1 METRSGGDLPHAFP
15 CIQQTR
21 STQIGSTGEA
31 MKTGHRKSVS
41 DALLAAA
48 LSFATLLSG
57 CNSGKSA
64 PTPANFTLAINNHFL
79 DHPDCLFS
87 DTRFPFETSDPTKT
101 KQMDSLVKSLLL
113 DRTVESSIHVSRY
126 TVAPAGTR
134 YAPRF
139 CYGHRQVTSID
150 SFTPIAVSDGFK
162 ETTVSYSYTMKE
174 IPVWAISHD
183 VQAAFPEMTRAT
195 TGQVTAKATLAQ
207 PAVGWQ
213 IPD

>member
-1 METRSGGDLPHAFP
+1 MKIVRRSPALP
-15 CIQQTR
+15 
-21 STQIGSTGEA
+21 
-31 MKTGHRKSVS
+31 
-41 DALLAAA
+41 ALAVTALVFVAALAA
-48 LSFATLLSG
+48 G
-57 CNSGKSA
+57 CNTGKSA

-87 DTRFPFETSDPTKT
+87 DIRFPFETSDPATT

-113 DRTVESSIHVSRY
+113 EKTVESSIHVSRY

-150 SFTPIAVSDGFK
+150 GFTPIAVNDGFK
-162 ETTVSYSYTMKE
+162 ETTVTYSYTTKE
-174 IPVWAISHD
+174 VPVWAISHD
-183 VQAAFPEMTRAT
+183 VQAAFPEMARAT

-207 PAVGWQ
+207 TPVGWQ